1 MENEH
6 DKNYWYTN
14 MHLKNIPKY
23 IGKENINPDST
34 VRNTTSK
41 NMYVMKM
48 RKSNQNRIAQIIG
61 EGWQN
66 PKR

>member
-6 DKNYWYTN
+6 DKNYWYN
-14 MHLKNIPKY
+14 KYAPKKHSKIY
-23 IGKENINPDST
+23 WKKNINPDST